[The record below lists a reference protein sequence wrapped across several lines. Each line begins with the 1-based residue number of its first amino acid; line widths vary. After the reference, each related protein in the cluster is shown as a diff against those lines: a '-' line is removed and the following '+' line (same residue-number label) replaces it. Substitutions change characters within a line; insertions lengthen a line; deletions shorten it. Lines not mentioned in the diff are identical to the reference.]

1 MAVISFANTKG
12 GAGKT
17 TAALLLAMDCARQ
30 GKRVAILDGDPQ
42 KWITSWSEVSGAVAN
57 VTVISHVT
65 PSSLQTHIREMKDAV
80 DVFIIDLAGQRDTL
94 LATAL
99 GLSDHVLIPVQ
110 GCAMDARGAAQV
122 LEILQQMKARDG
134 ITIAHSVV
142 LTRVN
147 SIVTTRAMQVIK
159 SLLASRGVNVL
170 DTAIVERTA
179 YRDLFELG
187 GTLQMMDEKG
197 SGNIAK
203 ARENAA
209 AFAAEVMRLVPV
221 RAASSFTRRTW
232 LPSRAA

>member
-30 GKRVAILDGDPQ
+30 GKRVVILDGDPQ
-42 KWITSWSEVSGAVAN
+42 KWITSWSEISGTLGN
-57 VTVISHVT
+57 ITVISHVT
-65 PSSLQTHIREMKDAV
+65 PASLPTHVRELRAMT

-122 LEILQQMKARDG
+122 LEILQQMKLRDG
-134 ITIAHSVV
+134 IEIPHSVV

-159 SLLASRGVNVL
+159 ALLASRGVNVL

-187 GTLQMMDEKG
+187 GTLDMMDEKG
-197 SGNIAK
+197 SGNLAK

-209 AFAAEVMRLVPV
+209 AFAAEVMRLLPV
-221 RAASSFTRRTW
+221 RAVTPARRSW
-232 LPSRAA
+232 FQSRAA

>member
-30 GKRVAILDGDPQ
+30 GKRVVILDGDPQ
-42 KWITSWSEVSGAVAN
+42 KWITSWAEVSGAVAN
-57 VTVISHVT
+57 ITVISHVT
-65 PSSLQTHIREMKDAV
+65 PASLQTHIRELRSQTDI
-80 DVFIIDLAGQRDTL
+80 FIIDLAGQRDTL

-110 GCAMDARGAAQV
+110 GCAMDARGGAQV
-122 LEILQQMKARDG
+122 LEILQQMKMRDG
-134 ITIAHSVV
+134 INIAHSVV

-159 SLLASRGVNVL
+159 QLLASRGVNVL

-203 ARENAA
+203 ARENAE
-209 AFAAEVMRLVPV
+209 AFAAEVMRLLPARASGSLVRKTWFQT
-221 RAASSFTRRTW
+221 RAA
-232 LPSRAA
+232 

>member
-30 GKRVAILDGDPQ
+30 GKRVVILDGDPQ

-57 VTVISHVT
+57 ITVISHVT
-65 PSSLQTHIREMKDAV
+65 PSSLQTHIRELRAQT

-134 ITIAHSVV
+134 IVIPHSVV

-159 SLLASRGVNVL
+159 TLLASRGVNVL

-209 AFAAEVMRLVPV
+209 TFAAEVMRLLPA
-221 RAASSFTRRTW
+221 RASGLARRTW
-232 LPSRAA
+232 FQSRAA